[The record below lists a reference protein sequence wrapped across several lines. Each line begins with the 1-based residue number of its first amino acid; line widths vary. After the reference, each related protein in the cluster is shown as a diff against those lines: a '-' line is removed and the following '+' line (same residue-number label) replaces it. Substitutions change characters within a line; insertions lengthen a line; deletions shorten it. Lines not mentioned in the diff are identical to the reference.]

1 MNKAVLLLGSNL
13 GDGQLLFQHVIS
25 MIDERLGKLE
35 MQSALYQS
43 PPWGFEHENNFI
55 NQVLIMNTEKDSEQV
70 LQSCLQIEVD
80 LGRKKRKTQG
90 YVARIRDIDVLFL
103 NDEVI
108 ETETLVLPH
117 PRLHLRKFT
126 LLPLAELIPDFVHP
140 TLNKTIQELLVAC
153 EDNSEVRKI

>member
-25 MIDERLGKLE
+25 IIDERLGKLE

-55 NQVLIMNTEKDSEQV
+55 NQVLIMNTEKDSDPV
-70 LQSCLQIEVD
+70 SQSCLQIEVD

-90 YVARIRDIDVLFL
+90 YVARIIDIDVLFV

>member
-90 YVARIRDIDVLFL
+90 YVARIIDIDVLFV

-108 ETETLVLPH
+108 ETESLVLPH

-126 LLPLAELIPDFVHP
+126 LLPLAE
-140 TLNKTIQELLVAC
+140 
-153 EDNSEVRKI
+153 

>member
-90 YVARIRDIDVLFL
+90 YVARIIDIDVLFV

-108 ETETLVLPH
+108 ETESLVLPH

>member
-1 MNKAVLLLGSNL
+1 MNKVVLLLGSNL
-13 GDGQLLFQHVIS
+13 GDGQLLFQQVIS
-25 MIDERLGKLE
+25 LIDDRLGKLE

-43 PPWGFEHENNFI
+43 PPWGFEHENDFI
-55 NQVLIMNTEKDSEQV
+55 NQVLIMNTEKDAEQV

-80 LGRKKRKTQG
+80 LGRKRIAQG
-90 YVARIRDIDVLFL
+90 YGARTIDIDVLFV

-153 EDNSEVRKI
+153 EDYSKVRKI

>member
-90 YVARIRDIDVLFL
+90 YVARIIDIDVLFV

>member
-1 MNKAVLLLGSNL
+1 MNKVVLLLGSNL
-13 GDGQLLFQHVIS
+13 GDGQLLFQQVIS
-25 MIDERLGKLE
+25 LIEKRLGKLE
-35 MQSALYQS
+35 KQSALYQS

-55 NQVLIMNTEKDSEQV
+55 NQVLIMNTEKDTEQV

-80 LGRKKRKTQG
+80 LGRKRKTQG
-90 YVARIRDIDVLFL
+90 YGARIIDIDVLFV
-103 NDEVI
+103 NDEVM
-108 ETETLVLPH
+108 ETESLVLPH

>member
-25 MIDERLGKLE
+25 IIDERLGKLE

-90 YVARIRDIDVLFL
+90 YVARIIDIDVLFV